1 MTEMKVMDRD
11 CLLRELDPIEDLE
24 EAADLFDKAFSREP
38 WNDDW
43 HDRSLLLTYLREL
56 LDENNALAYGLFR
69 GERLIGL
76 CLGRKVHFYQGIQF
90 RIDEICIDPCLQGKG
105 YGSLLLSKVE
115 KACRKEGISYLLL
128 VTERDYPAYSFYR
141 KNGFDPL
148 EKSVALC
155 KKIKD
160 EEESA

>member
-1 MTEMKVMDRD
+1 MKVMDRD

-69 GERLIGL
+69 EERLIGL

-90 RIDEICIDPCLQGKG
+90 RIDEICIDPSLQGKG

-128 VTERDYPAYSFYR
+128 VTERDYPAYCFYR

-148 EKSVALC
+148 EKSVTLC